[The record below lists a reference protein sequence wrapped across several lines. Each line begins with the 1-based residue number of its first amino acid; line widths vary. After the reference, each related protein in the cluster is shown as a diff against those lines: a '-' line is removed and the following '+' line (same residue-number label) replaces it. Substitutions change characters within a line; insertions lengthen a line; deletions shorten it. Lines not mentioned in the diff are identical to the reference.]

1 MSKWLQDE
9 LARSLRPVRAP
20 ETLWDRIERAA
31 EAPSAPALH
40 WARWAI
46 AATVGFATIVGT
58 YWLPAP
64 SLRAE
69 VQTAPL
75 TALTNLA
82 PDRPSGWD
90 LRCAPP
96 PGRSAYQVTNLA
108 ARRGH
113 PFTLAIS
120 AREEDGTGCQ
130 ACHSTALNQHH
141 L

>member
-1 MSKWLQDE
+1 MSDWLRDE
-9 LARSLRPVRAP
+9 LARNLRPVRAP
-20 ETLWDRIERAA
+20 ETLWERIERAS
-31 EAPSAPALH
+31 EVPTAPALH

-64 SLRAE
+64 VRRAD
-69 VQTAPL
+69 VQIASAAQTD
-75 TALTNLA
+75 LA
-82 PDRPSGWD
+82 PDRPAGWD

-96 PGRSAYQVTNLA
+96 PGRSGYQVTNLA

-113 PFTLAIS
+113 PSLAIS

-130 ACHSTALNQHH
+130 ACHSTGQTQHH

>member
-20 ETLWDRIERAA
+20 ETLWERIERAA
-31 EAPSAPALH
+31 EVPTAPALH
-40 WARWAI
+40 WTRWAI
-46 AATVGFATIVGT
+46 AAALACATIVGT

-64 SLRAE
+64 SLRAD
-69 VQTAPL
+69 VQIASAAQADL
-75 TALTNLA
+75 K
-82 PDRPSGWD
+82 PDRPADWD

-120 AREEDGTGCQ
+120 AREEEGAGCQ
-130 ACHSTALNQHH
+130 VCHSTSLNQHH